1 MKKFLI
7 LFLMLFTTLSGEAM
21 ENKVKLD
28 KQTYN
33 LEAGETKNNEYNF
46 YLKGEN
52 ADNWHSKITINN
64 LPNLTNPTEAA
75 AELAHKIQEENPG
88 ASVLVYP
95 DAAMIGLITFPASKD
110 YYEYNTIFFQPAKSK
125 GLDKFKY
132 AKRFYSSENNGAEGA
147 RKAAIEFAEKNNTKY
162 MEMVNK
168 EAPKY
173 KVD

>member
-7 LFLMLFTTLSGEAM
+7 LFLMLLTTLSGEAM

-95 DAAMIGLITFPASKD
+95 M
-110 YYEYNTIFFQPAKSK
+110 QQ
-125 GLDKFKY
+125 
-132 AKRFYSSENNGAEGA
+132 
-147 RKAAIEFAEKNNTKY
+147 
-162 MEMVNK
+162 
-168 EAPKY
+168 
-173 KVD
+173 